1 MAKVQDTK
9 TTEVEVK
16 EGKTT
21 KRPTKSPKT
30 PRTKVSK
37 EVAQELEQLTNPT
50 QESLNIEIKE
60 NEVKENNTKENEM
73 ESVKME
79 NVKVMMNGEEVVESN
94 EVEEVVETPQ
104 VEEVQE
110 VQEVVGEENESGIL
124 HRDEFAKLTFA
135 EQVKLM
141 KQYRKDFQVEQI
153 KREMGHSTSSY
164 YALMKRLG
172 LHDQIARP
180 LSQPRGSQKTQA
192 KVQAQPKEI
201 TFDFIQNGVKFEG
214 DLNLETLL
222 EKLEG
227 FIKFGG
233 GNESDFEF
241 KFELIRK

>member
-1 MAKVQDTK
+1 MAKAQDTK
-9 TTEVEVK
+9 STEVEVK
-16 EGKTT
+16 EEKTI

-60 NEVKENNTKENEM
+60 NEVKEDNTKENEM

-110 VQEVVGEENESGIL
+110 VVEEENESGIL

-180 LSQPRGSQKTQA
+180 LSQPRGSQKAQVKA
-192 KVQAQPKEI
+192 QPQPKEI

>member
-1 MAKVQDTK
+1 MAKAQDTK
-9 TTEVEVK
+9 TTEVKVK
-16 EGKTT
+16 EDKAT

-37 EVAQELEQLTNPT
+37 EVTQELEQLTNPT

-110 VQEVVGEENESGIL
+110 VVEEENESGIL

-180 LSQPRGSQKTQA
+180 LSQPRGSQKAQVKA
-192 KVQAQPKEI
+192 QPQPKEI

>member
-1 MAKVQDTK
+1 MAKAQDTK
-9 TTEVEVK
+9 STEVEVK

-94 EVEEVVETPQ
+94 EVEEV
-104 VEEVQE
+104 
-110 VQEVVGEENESGIL
+110 QEVVGEENESGIL

-180 LSQPRGSQKTQA
+180 LSQPRGSQKAQVKA
-192 KVQAQPKEI
+192 QPQPKEI

>member
-1 MAKVQDTK
+1 MAKAQDTK
-9 TTEVEVK
+9 STEVEVK
-16 EGKTT
+16 EEKTT

-110 VQEVVGEENESGIL
+110 VVEEENESGIL

-180 LSQPRGSQKTQA
+180 LSQPRGSQKAQV
-192 KVQAQPKEI
+192 KAQPQSKEI
-201 TFDFIQNGVKFEG
+201 TFDCIQNGVKFEG
-214 DLNLETLL
+214 GLDLETLL

-233 GNESDFEF
+233 GNENDFEF

>member
-1 MAKVQDTK
+1 MAKAQDTK
-9 TTEVEVK
+9 STEVEVK
-16 EGKTT
+16 EEKTT

-110 VQEVVGEENESGIL
+110 VVEEENESGIL

-180 LSQPRGSQKTQA
+180 LSQPRGSQKAQA
-192 KVQAQPKEI
+192 KAQPQSKEI